1 LFPFYSPLDVSLS
14 WPFLVAAPVF
24 LAVGSG
30 LLFSLNTAT
39 SEAKLIGFQILA
51 GIGVGL
57 GMQNSLLAMQ

>member
-1 LFPFYSPLDVSLS
+1 VASPF
-14 WPFLVAAPVF
+14 F

-30 LLFSLNTAT
+30 LLYSLDVHT
-39 SEAKLIGFQILA
+39 SNAKIIGFQILA